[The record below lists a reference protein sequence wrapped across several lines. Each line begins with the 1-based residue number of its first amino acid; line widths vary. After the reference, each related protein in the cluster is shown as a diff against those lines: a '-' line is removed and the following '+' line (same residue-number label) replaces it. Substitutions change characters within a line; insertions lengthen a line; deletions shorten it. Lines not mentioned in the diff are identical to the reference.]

1 MKRKRIAKIVI
12 VCVLGTLL
20 LRVAVSF
27 CAVGLFYRV
36 FYARYDTLCPTDLR
50 IEDIRADAVPVSFK
64 AGENTLSGLLIGN
77 GQKGV
82 IVIVHGMRSGM
93 DAHFAEADYFA
104 AHGYTAFVFDGTGT
118 RTSGGDSRESVSLA
132 RDDLE
137 AALDYLDSSELRD
150 LPVYLYGH
158 SSGGYAA
165 ATLLDRADA
174 AAVLCAFDDPIGTM
188 CDTAAQYVGFL
199 VLPQRPFLMA
209 WNRIHAGAD
218 ANELASDCI
227 NETTVPVL
235 IVGASDDAVIPADDS
250 LYLHPETITDPNAV
264 YLLWEGGHSDL
275 WLSPEALAYREAVQN
290 DAPETID
297 RLRFNA
303 VDPAFLDAVLA
314 FFDSVA

>member
-1 MKRKRIAKIVI
+1 MKRRRTATIII
-12 VCVLGTLL
+12 LCVLGTFL
-20 LRVAVSF
+20 LRAAVAF
-27 CAVGLFYRV
+27 CAVGVFFHV
-36 FYARYDTLCPTDLR
+36 FYARYDTLCPTDLTVA
-50 IEDIRADAVPVSFK
+50 DIRSETEAVTFPS
-64 AGENTLSGLLIGN
+64 GENTLSGLLVGT
-77 GQKGV
+77 GSKGV
-82 IVIVHGMRSGM
+82 IVVVHGMRSGM

-104 AHGYTAFVFDGTGT
+104 ENGYTVLLYDATGT
-118 RTSGGDSRESVSLA
+118 RTSGGSSRESVSYA
-132 RDDLE
+132 RDDLD
-137 AALDYLDSSELRD
+137 AALNYLETTPLCD

-158 SSGGYAA
+158 SSGGYAV
-165 ATLLDRADA
+165 ATVLDRADA
-174 AAVLCAFDDPIGTM
+174 AAVLCAFDDPIDTM

-199 VLPQRPFLMA
+199 VQPQRPFLKL
-209 WNRIHAGAD
+209 WNRIHAGSD

>member
-1 MKRKRIAKIVI
+1 MKRRRTATIII
-12 VCVLGTLL
+12 LCVLGTFL
-20 LRVAVSF
+20 LRAAAAF
-27 CAVGLFYRV
+27 CAVGVFFHV
-36 FYARYDTLCPTDLR
+36 FYARYDTLCPTDLTVA
-50 IEDIRADAVPVSFK
+50 DIRSETEAVTFPS
-64 AGENTLSGLLIGN
+64 GENSLSGLLVGT
-77 GQKGV
+77 GSKGV
-82 IVIVHGMRSGM
+82 IVVVHGMRSGM

-104 AHGYTAFVFDGTGT
+104 ENGYTVLLYDATGT
-118 RTSGGDSRESVSLA
+118 RTSGGSSRESVSYA
-132 RDDLE
+132 RDDLD
-137 AALDYLDSSELRD
+137 AALDYLETTPLCD

-158 SSGGYAA
+158 SSGGYAV
-165 ATLLDRADA
+165 ATVLDRADA
-174 AAVLCAFDDPIGTM
+174 AAVLCAFDDPIDTM

-199 VLPQRPFLMA
+199 VQPQRPFLKL
-209 WNRIHAGAD
+209 WNRIHAGSD